1 MPAIRNGPR
10 RKTGIDMETVPA
22 RAASDEATIGAVSSS
37 DQIVRDIVRGLYEG
51 RYAAGQRLVEPDLMR
66 RYAVGRSTVRE
77 AIKRLAAEGIAVA
90 HAFRGA
96 QIRQLSRV
104 DARNVLLVME
114 LMIGLAARQAAENI
128 SRAGASER
136 FKESLD
142 ALLAFEQAGDSYE
155 LVRARNRFYR
165 TMTRIGGNHEV
176 ERLLPSIQ
184 VHLVRAHS
192 RLPPEQRFADYRAI
206 AEAVLAG
213 DAARAEET
221 ARAHIRRTADTLALL
236 PDSAFAPEE
245 PPATPADDSDG
256 I

>member
-1 MPAIRNGPR
+1 MDMQAAPERAGP
-10 RKTGIDMETVPA
+10 
-22 RAASDEATIGAVSSS
+22 DEAATAVVSSS
-37 DQIVRDIVRGLYEG
+37 DQIVRDVVRGLYEG

-66 RYAVGRSTVRE
+66 RYGVGRGTVRE
-77 AIKRLAAEGIAVA
+77 AIKRLAAEGIAVI

-128 SRAGASER
+128 SSPQAGER
-136 FKESLD
+136 FRQSLD

-165 TMTRIGGNHEV
+165 TMTRVGGNREV

-206 AEAVLAG
+206 AQAVLAG
-213 DAARAEET
+213 DAVKAEEA
-221 ARAHIRRTADTLALL
+221 ARAHIRCTAETLALL

-245 PPATPADDSDG
+245 PPAAPADDTDA

>member
-1 MPAIRNGPR
+1 MEAAPPKAGPDR
-10 RKTGIDMETVPA
+10 ATTGV
-22 RAASDEATIGAVSSS
+22 VSSS

-66 RYAVGRSTVRE
+66 RYDVGRSTVRE
-77 AIKRLAAEGIAVA
+77 AIQRLVAEGIAVT

-114 LMIGLAARQAAENI
+114 LMIGLAARQAAQNI
-128 SRAGASER
+128 SKPGAGDR
-136 FKESLD
+136 FRESLD
-142 ALLAFEQAGDSYE
+142 ALLAFERQGDSYE

-165 TMTRIGGNHEV
+165 TMTRIGGNREV

-184 VHLVRAHS
+184 VHLVRAQL

-213 DAARAEET
+213 DAPAAEEA
-221 ARAHIRRTADTLALL
+221 ARGHIRRTAETLDLL
-236 PDSAFAPEE
+236 PDSAFAPAK
-245 PPATPADDSDG
+245 PPTGSGLGEGDDPEG
-256 I
+256 A

>member
-1 MPAIRNGPR
+1 MPTAGDKARS
-10 RKTGIDMETVPA
+10 KGIDMGT
-22 RAASDEATIGAVSSS
+22 ASATAGSDDATTSIVSSS
-37 DQIVRDIVRGLYEG
+37 DQIVRDVVRGLYEG

-66 RYAVGRSTVRE
+66 RYDVGRSTARE
-77 AIKRLAAEGIAVA
+77 AIKRLAAEGIAVV

-114 LMIGLAARQAAENI
+114 LMVGLAARQAAENI
-128 SRAGASER
+128 SRAGTGER

-165 TMTRIGGNHEV
+165 TMTRIGGNREV
-176 ERLLPSIQ
+176 ARLLPSIQ
-184 VHLVRAHS
+184 VHLVRAQL

-213 DAARAEET
+213 DAARAEEA
-221 ARAHIRRTADTLALL
+221 ARAHIRRTAETLALL

-245 PPATPADDSDG
+245 PPSASADDSEG